1 MFLRDDPDTSWERYG
16 QEEPYYG
23 VLSGE
28 RYRMH
33 NLTESAKRD
42 FFASGERS
50 ASRMLDTAC
59 RQFGDPPDWDV
70 ALDFGCGVGRVL
82 IPLAQR
88 FQRVIGVDVS
98 PSMLAEARRNCV
110 ERALTNVEFV
120 RSDDNLSGLRGGLS
134 LIHSQIVLQH
144 IPVARGERI
153 IARLLLLLKPGGIA
167 ALHVPFLR
175 RASHFRR
182 AVGALRK
189 NVPLLNI
196 PINLVQGRA
205 WDEPLMQMNYYSL
218 DRLLTLFHAGGVAGC
233 FIETTESSGCLS
245 AFIFVKRSG

>member
-1 MFLRDDPDTSWERYG
+1 VIPQIGTW
-16 QEEPYYG
+16 
-23 VLSGE
+23 
-28 RYRMH
+28 
-33 NLTESAKRD
+33 
-42 FFASGERS
+42 RS
-50 ASRMLDTAC
+50 ILVA
-59 RQFGDPPDWDV
+59 
-70 ALDFGCGVGRVL
+70 ALDACSFRW
-82 IPLAQR
+82 R
-88 FQRVIGVDVS
+88 NDSSGVDVS